1 MGVSKSFPSNVIF
14 QEATKITVNTPI
26 HTNTASRLD
35 GSRRT
40 NQNRTANRSRNN
52 GNDGFSTRLVFL
64 SFLIV
69 RSDQMIFV
77 RLARKNQK
85 KSQIFIFRYLDR
97 ITVENNQANGGV
109 SNL

>member
-1 MGVSKSFPSNVIF
+1 
-14 QEATKITVNTPI
+14 
-26 HTNTASRLD
+26 
-35 GSRRT
+35 
-40 NQNRTANRSRNN
+40 
-52 GNDGFSTRLVFL
+52 
-64 SFLIV
+64 
-69 RSDQMIFV
+69 MIFV